1 MDTTN
6 TTAPARFVPAILF
19 PLPMHHGMMVFG
31 LTVVALV
38 AVGILWRMFSK
49 NDRELF

>member
-6 TTAPARFVPAILF
+6 PTAAKFMPAILF
-19 PLPMHHGMMVFG
+19 PLPMHHGVAVFG
-31 LTVVALV
+31 LTVVVLI
-38 AVGILWRMFSK
+38 AVGILCHMFRK